1 MIPAI
6 DLLPP
11 CLWVKWSEWVSE
23 KWSVFGPLFF
33 LELIYIID
41 HIYTFIA
48 TRGKCA
54 QQLSYGSKV
63 RDKLGSWLKNF
74 QKHPRGEGFWK
85 NGLQLVDPRG
95 CFWGQISGIIFFFAP
110 KKFLRDLPYKIE
122 GEFDFWWKRIWKFL
136 QVIYLE
142 KTKSMGIPYV
152 CEWVSEKVI
161 HFWSFN
167 FFVFGCVKGRVLGNN
182 DICIKSPEQL
192 SYGR

>member
-1 MIPAI
+1 MAFYPRASLARTVFSFKAFF
-6 DLLPP
+6 DPSYRPP
-11 CLWVKWSEWVSE
+11 TPVLVSEVKW

-33 LELIYIID
+33 LKLIYIID

-95 CFWGQISGIIFFFAP
+95 YFWGQISELIFFR
-110 KKFLRDLPYKIE
+110 KKFK
-122 GEFDFWWKRIWKFL
+122 
-136 QVIYLE
+136 
-142 KTKSMGIPYV
+142 GI
-152 CEWVSEKVI
+152 
-161 HFWSFN
+161 SFVKLKASWIN
-167 FFVFGCVKGRVLGNN
+167 F
-182 DICIKSPEQL
+182 
-192 SYGR
+192 

>member
-1 MIPAI
+1 MYIPLSPGGR
-6 DLLPP
+6 LLCRLLRSPFVFN
-11 CLWVKWSEWVSE
+11 LWLQ

-33 LELIYIID
+33 LKLIYIID

-95 CFWGQISGIIFFFAP
+95 CFWGQISGMIFFAP
-110 KKFLRDLPYKIE
+110 KKFNWIFSIKLKVSSIFGEKQFEKIYK
-122 GEFDFWWKRIWKFL
+122 WSL
-136 QVIYLE
+136 Q

-152 CEWVSEKVI
+152 LSK
-161 HFWSFN
+161 SF
-167 FFVFGCVKGRVLGNN
+167 
-182 DICIKSPEQL
+182 
-192 SYGR
+192 